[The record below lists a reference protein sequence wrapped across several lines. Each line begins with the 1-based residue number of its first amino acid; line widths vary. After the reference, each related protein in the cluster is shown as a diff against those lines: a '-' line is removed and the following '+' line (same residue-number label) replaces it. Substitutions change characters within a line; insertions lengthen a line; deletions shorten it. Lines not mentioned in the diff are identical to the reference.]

1 MSAKIVRVTL
11 LTWGSVTASTDEM
24 LIVARHW
31 RMVVLYVVSS
41 FLMYSMRYPAR
52 GLQLEPWLDLL
63 IFIWLHMIPLP
74 LVLGTIW
81 VIAKRSAKKTH
92 IAVFVSP
99 IIFLSILFSAVS
111 TEFFL
116 SLLRQQFH
124 FSVPNLLG
132 WTVLSYIL
140 SEVVA
145 AIAVHFIVPTIL
157 VELRATLPEGVG
169 QIVGATDQDVS
180 QPNPDSERLLDLDRP
195 MLTVGDTKFP
205 IATLLYARAEGNY
218 VDLIMTTGRH
228 FALATLASVTD
239 QVQEVEGIML
249 SRSIWISAQAITGF
263 RRDGKYVI
271 VTTIDQREFRV
282 ARSRNAQVIPW
293 LSARLAVTD

>member
-1 MSAKIVRVTL
+1 M
-11 LTWGSVTASTDEM
+11 
-24 LIVARHW
+24 
-31 RMVVLYVVSS
+31 
-41 FLMYSMRYPAR
+41 
-52 GLQLEPWLDLL
+52 
-63 IFIWLHMIPLP
+63 
-74 LVLGTIW
+74 
-81 VIAKRSAKKTH
+81 
-92 IAVFVSP
+92 SP